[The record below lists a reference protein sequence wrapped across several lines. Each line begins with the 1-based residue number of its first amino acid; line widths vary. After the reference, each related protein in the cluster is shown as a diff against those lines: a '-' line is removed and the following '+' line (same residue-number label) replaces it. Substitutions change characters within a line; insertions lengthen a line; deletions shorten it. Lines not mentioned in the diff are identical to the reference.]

1 MAGTT
6 VLRGKALWIVPLA
19 FFLFSF
25 SSPARAQFWN
35 KKDYRDWSA
44 NECRRILTNS
54 PWTKTYSSSAMQ
66 MPSGA
71 EGSAVP
77 GRQPLMTIQYTAQ
90 FFSALPVRQAQVRM
104 GQIQAHYERMT
115 PAQKKAFDANAARY
129 LAVPFPTETIIR
141 VTYSTNID
149 SARSP
154 LQTYWQLQNTNKLEN
169 SAYLVAD
176 GKTVKLARYQFA
188 PPQEQSFF
196 LIFPRQVD
204 GKPLL
209 DPSHKS
215 LTLQITNP
223 SIQFTNGFGSGNTV
237 ATPAPAGNILVEFDV
252 KKMVFN
258 GKIAY

>member
-90 FFSALPVRQAQVRM
+90 FFSALPVREAQVRM

-115 PAQKKAFDANAARY
+115 PAQQRAFDANSY
-129 LAVPFPTETIIR
+129 QHLTVP
-141 VTYSTNID
+141 ST
-149 SARSP
+149 
-154 LQTYWQLQNTNKLEN
+154 T
-169 SAYLVAD
+169 
-176 GKTVKLARYQFA
+176 
-188 PPQEQSFF
+188 
-196 LIFPRQVD
+196 
-204 GKPLL
+204 
-209 DPSHKS
+209 
-215 LTLQITNP
+215 
-223 SIQFTNGFGSGNTV
+223 
-237 ATPAPAGNILVEFDV
+237 
-252 KKMVFN
+252 
-258 GKIAY
+258 